1 MLDKIVYLEDG
12 EIRYPM
18 AFTMNVMEVI
28 QEAYGTIQN
37 WAKLVQN
44 AKEPNIKA
52 LKLMVTEAIN
62 EGLDIEEKEERLTP
76 KQVGRLITKLG
87 IKNVYSKTN
96 TLITSSVPEAEEKP
110 KNARPMKNPKV

>member
-1 MLDKIVYLEDG
+1 MLDKIVYLEDS
-12 EIRYPM
+12 ENRYPM

-28 QEAYGTIQN
+28 QETYGTIQS
-37 WAKLVQN
+37 WGKLVQN

-62 EGLDIEEKEERLTP
+62 EGFDMEGKEDRLTS

-87 IKNVYSKTN
+87 LKNVYKKTN
-96 TLITSSVPEAEEKP
+96 TLITSSVPESEP
-110 KNARPMKNPKV
+110 SKNAKTTKT

>member
-18 AFTMNVMEVI
+18 AFTMNVMEAI
-28 QEAYGTIQN
+28 QDEYGTIQS
-37 WAKLVQN
+37 WGKLVQN

-62 EGLDIEEKEERLTP
+62 EGFDMEGKDERLTS

-87 IKNVYSKTN
+87 IKNVYNKTN
-96 TLITSSVPEAEEKP
+96 TLITSSVPEGEPSKNEKSTKIP
-110 KNARPMKNPKV
+110 KA